1 MENEMWAWSKQ
12 FKRLEKQV
20 PCENI
25 LFRHAAVTC
34 LIISWQFRKEK
45 KNEQTK
51 KERKKK
57 TNSVFRE
64 T

>member
-1 MENEMWAWSKQ
+1 MENEMWAWCKQ

-34 LIISWQFRKEK
+34 LIISWQFRKK
-45 KNEQTK
+45 KQDKQT
-51 KERKKK
+51 KKK
-57 TNSVFRE
+57 TNSVFSE

>member
-45 KNEQTK
+45 NKQTNKQRK
-51 KERKKK
+51 KEK
-57 TNSVFRE
+57 N
-64 T
+64 